1 MQIGSAVYNHLSME
15 LSPKKRN
22 TTHKSSALK
31 EVYTNMARYNKQ
43 SPLFMFSL
51 SDTKQAL
58 FPCRMCPKVF
68 RMPQVPFIPKKSFL
82 AKTKTLYP
90 AVSVLTSKQS
100 FRVSFSSGLIL
111 LQPNRAMSETMYLP
125 NTPIFFRVFTDST

>member
-43 SPLFMFSL
+43 SPLFILSL
-51 SDTKQAL
+51 SHTKQA
-58 FPCRMCPKVF
+58 RMINIKEAAISLQDVSESFQDASSAIYSKKVIFSENEDIISGGF
-68 RMPQVPFIPKKSFL
+68 RSH
-82 AKTKTLYP
+82 
-90 AVSVLTSKQS
+90 KQ
-100 FRVSFSSGLIL
+100 
-111 LQPNRAMSETMYLP
+111 T
-125 NTPIFFRVFTDST
+125 